1 MWKNLGYLIRAIK
14 YPKYS
19 VMRKTG
25 QNLGDFNSERNCS
38 LKGNVSVI
46 VLRRWLYFYPLICKF
61 ICKSENLLNLSVQ

>member
-1 MWKNLGYLIRAIK
+1 MGKNLGCLIVSIK
-14 YPKYS
+14 HPKYN

-25 QNLGDFNSERNCS
+25 QNLGDVNSERNGS

-46 VLRRWLYFYPLICKF
+46 VLRHRLYFYPLICEF